1 MPEPRPHLVL
11 ANDGAGSTSRRDVA
25 LAVSRLAEQ
34 VPTELRWTSEP
45 AEFEDLVRDATEQ
58 QLVIAGG
65 DGSLHLALQTVDS
78 LGRTDEA
85 VGIIPLGTG
94 NDFARN
100 HEIPLDPQEAADVV
114 LAGQARAVDAI
125 ELRDGGSHRELVA
138 NNLHLGMGVDSA
150 RAAQR
155 WKPALKRFAYPAATA
170 WTGATGGSSAMR
182 VTVEDEVVW
191 DGPLLACL
199 FLLGPSMGGGVE
211 LVDTTDGTIDVVVV
225 EPVERRDRVALV
237 RAAMRGGLTETDH
250 AERWTGRRASV
261 HVDGTIDA
269 DIDGELAEHQ
279 RALHLELKPR
289 AWRILAPS
297 GTATGTATG

>member
-1 MPEPRPHLVL
+1 MPGPRPHLVL

-25 LAVSRLAEQ
+25 LAVSRLAEHA
-34 VPTELRWTSEP
+34 PTELRWTSEP
-45 AEFEDLVRDATEQ
+45 EEFEKLVRDATDA
-58 QLVIAGG
+58 QLVVAGG
-65 DGSLHLALQTVDS
+65 DGSLHLALQTLDG

-85 VGIIPLGTG
+85 IGIIPLGTG

-100 HEIPLDPQEAADVV
+100 HDIPLDPQEAADVV
-114 LAGQARAVDAI
+114 LAGHARAVDAI
-125 ELRDGGSHRELVA
+125 ELRDDGTHRELVA

-155 WKPALKRFAYPAATA
+155 WKPVLKRFAYPVATA
-170 WTGATGGSSAMR
+170 WTGATGGSAPLR

-211 LVDTTDGTIDVVVV
+211 LVDTTEGTIDVVVV
-225 EPVERRDRVALV
+225 EPVEPRDRVALV
-237 RAAMRGGLTETDH
+237 RAAMRDGLTQTDRAH
-250 AERWTGRRASV
+250 RWTGRRASV
-261 HVDGTIDA
+261 HATGAIDA

-279 RALHLELKPR
+279 RALHLQLRPA
-289 AWRILAPS
+289 AWHVLVPS
-297 GTATGTATG
+297 GASG

>member
-1 MPEPRPHLVL
+1 MSAPRPHLVL
-11 ANDGAGSTSRRDVA
+11 ANDSAGSTSRRDVA
-25 LAVSRLAEQ
+25 LAVSRLAEHA
-34 VPTELRWTSEP
+34 PTELRWTSAPE
-45 AEFEDLVRDATEQ
+45 EFEDLVRDATDQ

-65 DGSLHLALQTVDS
+65 DGSLHLDLQTLDA
-78 LGRTDEA
+78 LGRTDEPI
-85 VGIIPLGTG
+85 GIIPLGTG

-100 HEIPLDPQEAADVV
+100 HDIPLDPQEAADVV
-114 LAGQARAVDAI
+114 LGGRARAVDAI
-125 ELRDGGSHRELVA
+125 ELRDDGTHRELVA

-170 WTGATGGSSAMR
+170 WTGVTGGSSPLR

-225 EPVERRDRVALV
+225 EPVERRDRIGLV
-237 RAAMRGGLTETDH
+237 RAAMRDGLPETDQGH
-250 AERWTGRRASV
+250 RWTARRASV
-261 HVDGTIDA
+261 HAEGVLDA
-269 DIDGELAEHQ
+269 DIDGELSEHD
-279 RALHLELKPR
+279 RTLHLELKPR
-289 AWRILAPS
+289 AWHVLVPA
-297 GTATGTATG
+297 ATGRSTS